1 MCHNVAY
8 SLTARN
14 GSLVLIFWEVV
25 VAERPLPYAPICDSR
40 LSIAARLVY
49 AYLWRRGLGEDWV
62 TISVRGTARALH
74 MSETTVLKV
83 YRTLESDG
91 WPRRRWKTPV
101 RQEGRL
107 RENIIRPK

>member
-1 MCHNVAY
+1 M
-8 SLTARN
+8 
-14 GSLVLIFWEVV
+14 
-25 VAERPLPYAPICDSR
+25 
-40 LSIAARLVY
+40 Y

-91 WPRRRWKTPV
+91 WLRRRWKTPV

-107 RENIIRPK
+107 RENIIRPA

>member
-1 MCHNVAY
+1 M
-8 SLTARN
+8 
-14 GSLVLIFWEVV
+14 
-25 VAERPLPYAPICDSR
+25 
-40 LSIAARLVY
+40 Y

-62 TISVRGTARALH
+62 PVSVRGTARALH

-83 YRTLESDG
+83 YRALESDG
-91 WPRRRWKTPV
+91 WLSRRWKTPV